1 MIRPLESRD
10 KAAVMALIE
19 ATGFFRPEEAVVA
32 EELIDI
38 YLTVPGQKDYR
49 VVVIE
54 DGEGRV
60 AGYLTFGPTPMAVGV
75 FDLYWMAVD
84 PRAQGR
90 GYGRRL
96 VEWLEDEARAERAR
110 LIIIE
115 TSSTPKYEP
124 TRRFYLGLKYSEVAC
139 IPDYYQAGDDRVI
152 YTKRIG

>member
-32 EELIDI
+32 EELIDV

-75 FDLYWMAVD
+75 YDLYWMAVD
-84 PRAQGR
+84 PRDQGR
-90 GYGRRL
+90 GFGRRL
-96 VEWLEDEARAERAR
+96 VAWLEDEARAARAR

-124 TRRFYLGLKYSEVAC
+124 TRRFYLGLKYSEVAR

-152 YTKRIG
+152 YTKRIE

>member
-1 MIRPLESRD
+1 MIRPLEARD

-19 ATGFFRPEEAVVA
+19 ATGFFRPEEAAVA
-32 EELIDI
+32 EELIDV

-60 AGYLTFGPTPMAVGV
+60 AGYLTYGPTPMAVGV

-96 VEWLEDEARAERAR
+96 VEWLEEQARAAAAR

-124 TRRFYLGLKYSEVAC
+124 TRRFYLGLRYSEVAR
-139 IPDYYQAGDDRVI
+139 IPDYYQDGDDRVI